1 MLFAGGSAGLVAE
14 VATLPVDTAKVRMQ
28 VFQ

>member
-1 MLFAGGSAGLVAE
+1 MLATGGGAGLVAE

-28 VFQ
+28 VF